1 MGGEVK
7 IPLPTHAQ
15 VQEILDIVERL
26 PQTLVEGELSDDWV
40 TLFEP
45 TTKTELVEAYAYNV
59 NTEESVDVNIAILGE
74 TSSDYERMVGALW
87 DASDDAPEL
96 SQIGDYEGAFI
107 PIVNKNL
114 DADEVFVQPT
124 RMVLEPG
131 QSILGRA
138 SLDGMIYAR
147 ILGMEVI

>member
-45 TTKTELVEAYAYNV
+45 TTETELVEVLVTN
-59 NTEESVDVNIAILGE
+59 LHG
-74 TSSDYERMVGALW
+74 
-87 DASDDAPEL
+87 DAPAEARIRIDQGFIGAAWNGDDDDPTLEQTGEYNFVFAEL
-96 SQIGDYEGAFI
+96 DE
-107 PIVNKNL
+107 
-114 DADEVFVQPT
+114 DEVFVQPT

-138 SLDGMIYAR
+138 SVDGVIYAR
-147 ILGMEVI
+147 VLGMEVI